1 MKSIQIQCLTR
12 LYSVFEVKEQNTNGS
27 STPPSSPS
35 VEVQSPDIP
44 PARLQSPSS
53 QGFLSNRSQV
63 SRRSSLR
70 NSFGGSDDAVDME
83 IESDVSHMEDQSM
96 DLTNNSITVSEEDS
110 QPYQE
115 STQNGR
121 VTERAEEDEEE
132 DADGSVDMDITMN
145 INPISR
151 RQSRASVASR
161 RRSSRRPST
170 AAPGANTSGEPMEFT
185 IALGNR
191 VKGDVEPAPE
201 WYALQ
206 QLVLGRNDKDN
217 PPPPET
223 DADSTN
229 PNDMDLQSAMQ
240 RMLAASAGIIQH
252 SAHPADDITVSSTNS
267 GEGSVDM
274 DDKTMDITKITG
286 GIRRASTT
294 QHILSEA
301 LDFLPDSSPS
311 KPVLSV
317 STTSQTTL
325 ARNAFFTPKPQAS
338 TSAFQ
343 TPLNPS
349 THAVASVMVT
359 PGPVSAIKAQSK
371 LPVFNKTP
379 AQSSAESPALP
390 SGSTVKPKPSGF
402 TFATPS
408 TPKSSGRT
416 NLKRPF
422 SVEDGEKVVDS
433 PAKKIVVPGAGG
445 VGTKGVPVVPKSP
458 TKIPRAIRSPVKSPT
473 KTPSR
478 KAGGPLKPLSA
489 IATGGSATARRASL
503 RRASLATPKPPSP
516 VKEPA
521 QVSTPAPLFFPPPV
535 SLNVQANVST
545 PPSRNKPRTPSPR
558 RASVVSPAPP
568 PPAIEVTPRAYA
580 REEARQ
586 ATAPVVPAT
595 SPVRSPVRIPFA
607 ALPPSSAPASPAHT
621 LVPASPW
628 SKYSRHRTSSY
639 APSQADENTYMGRD
653 TGVYTISESGEEVDI
668 PRLSLEEFL
677 ELAGVTFMDN
687 MTAHRRSTM
696 ALQSSR
702 DPNAGPRTFRF
713 FELPEADAHEG
724 LALQRPL
731 QISPWLL
738 PLIILSCCITI
749 SYVTDQLAR
758 LMLMMFL

>member
-1 MKSIQIQCLTR
+1 MRVLYLISPFESTHIRCLTR

-35 VEVQSPDIP
+35 VEVESPDIP
-44 PARLQSPSS
+44 HARVQSPSS
-53 QGFLSNRSQV
+53 QVFPNKRHQS

-83 IESDVSHMEDQSM
+83 IESDVSHAEDQSM
-96 DLTNNSITVSEEDS
+96 DLTNNSITASEEDS
-110 QPYQE
+110 QPSQA

-121 VTERAEEDEEE
+121 VVEQDEEE
-132 DADGSVDMDITMN
+132 DEDGSVDMDITMN
-145 INPISR
+145 TNPVSR
-151 RQSRASVASR
+151 RQSRASVASW

-170 AAPGANTSGEPMEFT
+170 TASDANTSGEPMEFT

-206 QLVLGRNDKDN
+206 QLVLGRNDKDH
-217 PPPPET
+217 PPPPEV
-223 DADSTN
+223 DADGVN
-229 PNDMDLQSAMQ
+229 PNDMNLQSAMQ
-240 RMLAASAGIIQH
+240 RMLAAGAGIIQY
-252 SAHPADDITVSSTNS
+252 SAHATDDVTVSSTNS
-267 GEGSVDM
+267 GEGSIDM
-274 DDKTMDITKITG
+274 DDKTMDITQITG

-294 QHILSEA
+294 QHILSEP
-301 LDFLPDSSPS
+301 LDVLPDSSPP

-317 STTSQTTL
+317 STSSQTALT
-325 ARNAFFTPKPQAS
+325 RNALFTPKPQVS

-343 TPLNPS
+343 PPLNPGAPS
-349 THAVASVMVT
+349 VAFATTT
-359 PGPVSAIKAQSK
+359 PGPVSAIKVQSK
-371 LPVFNKTP
+371 LPTFNKTP
-379 AQSSAESPALP
+379 VHSSAKSPALP
-390 SGSTVKPKPSGF
+390 SGSTVKGI
-402 TFATPS
+402 TVAFAAPS
-408 TPKSSGRT
+408 TPRSPGRT

-458 TKIPRAIRSPVKSPT
+458 TKIPQAIRTPVKSPA

-478 KAGGPLKPLSA
+478 KAGGPLRRLSA
-489 IATGGSATARRASL
+489 IAPGGSATARRASL
-503 RRASLATPKPPSP
+503 RHASLVTPKQPL
-516 VKEPA
+516 PA
-521 QVSTPAPLFFPPPV
+521 AELAPFSTPATPVFPPPV
-535 SLNVQANVST
+535 SPNVQANVST
-545 PPSRNKPRTPSPR
+545 PLPRNEPRTPTPR
-558 RASVVSPAPP
+558 RAGVVFPAPP

-595 SPVRSPVRIPFA
+595 SPVRSPVRLALA
-607 ALPPSSAPASPAHT
+607 ALPPSSAPVSPAHQ

-628 SKYSRHRTSSY
+628 SKYSRGRNSSY

-653 TGVYTISESGEEVDI
+653 TGVYTISESGEEVDV

-687 MTAHRRSTM
+687 MTAHRRSTI

-702 DPNAGPRTFRF
+702 DPKAGPRAF
-713 FELPEADAHEG
+713 D
-724 LALQRPL
+724 
-731 QISPWLL
+731 S
-738 PLIILSCCITI
+738 
-749 SYVTDQLAR
+749 
-758 LMLMMFL
+758 